1 LHIVYF
7 GPYIPQQVIEDWWWK
22 NYASHRSKMGKV
34 YNVKGQAWYLSK
46 YLSGEDFERCYFSKG
61 WVFPGWIGFSKWFKK
76 EFGVYPP
83 REMLVALA
91 KMSGAEREEH
101 PWFGVYSWEKKQRK
115 GKNQN
120 VMIIQR

>member
-1 LHIVYF
+1 
-7 GPYIPQQVIEDWWWK
+7 
-22 NYASHRSKMGKV
+22 MGKV

-120 VMIIQR
+120 VIIIQR